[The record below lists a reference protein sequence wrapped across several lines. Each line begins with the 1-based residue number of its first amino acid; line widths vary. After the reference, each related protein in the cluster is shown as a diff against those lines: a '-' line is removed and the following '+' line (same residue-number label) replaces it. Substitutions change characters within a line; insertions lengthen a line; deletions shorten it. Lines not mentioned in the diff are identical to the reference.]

1 MIEQSHG
8 QLASLVSFLKQLQKV
23 PYLASRNLY
32 IVAQY
37 FLDSDIKEID
47 IFIQSLKDL
56 KTNLE
61 KCKICW
67 AWKEKTNFCSICNSP
82 KRDKGLIC
90 VVETWRDLIS
100 IEKAG
105 GYTGVYHVLGGLI
118 SPLDGLGP
126 EDLTIKQLVERV
138 MPNSDSENSLEV
150 VSCKEIVF
158 AFNQTPEGEVTASY
172 INSKLKNLGIKISS
186 LARGLPVGSIIESM
200 DRLTVYKA
208 LAERR
213 VF

>member
-1 MIEQSHG
+1 MIGQLHG

-37 FLDSDIKEID
+37 FLDSDIQDVD
-47 IFIQSLKDL
+47 IFIESLKSL
-56 KTNLE
+56 KNNLE
-61 KCKICW
+61 KCNVCW
-67 AWKEKTNFCSICNSP
+67 AWKEKTDPCSICDSP
-82 KRDKGLIC
+82 KRDKSLIC
-90 VVETWRDLIS
+90 IVETWRDLIS

-105 GYTGVYHVLGGLI
+105 GYLGVYHVLGGLI

-138 MPNSDSENSLEV
+138 VPSITNSSS
-150 VSCKEIVF
+150 VSCKEIIF

-172 INSKLKNLGIKISS
+172 INSKLKNSGIKISS

-213 VF
+213 TF